1 MHKKMFIPWLKVKSQ
16 NIKRSKIQRRKRLFH
31 LSLICSFQLIDL
43 RTKEIG
49 ESSKTILEKKT
60 NKHVNNRLSTT
71 NNTKQRPTT
80 TSESHSSPSGV
91 PSNPAVDRPLR
102 FNSFQSLLFFI
113 LSFQRT
119 SCSSLSRKD
128 LQKTR
133 TYSSIKT
140 WFVLWNNE
148 WRFVERELFE

>member
-1 MHKKMFIPWLKVKSQ
+1 MTKSKVTEYQKIEDSTKKTFVS
-16 NIKRSKIQRRKRLFH
+16 F
-31 LSLICSFQLIDL
+31 SLIYSFQLIDL